1 MSELSEKEELKKQK
15 ILVDIYKNENDHLKH
30 EYRVLYD
37 KFILTKNEYDKV
49 NSNYSLLN
57 EKYEKLNA
65 EMEQFKNSRICKLF
79 MYVKQTFLYKFL
91 KKVKNRFSKKG

>member
-57 EKYEKLNA
+57 EKYLIFILLFNKLKYSKHTLNG
-65 EMEQFKNSRICKLF
+65 FTLF
-79 MYVKQTFLYKFL
+79 AW
-91 KKVKNRFSKKG
+91 